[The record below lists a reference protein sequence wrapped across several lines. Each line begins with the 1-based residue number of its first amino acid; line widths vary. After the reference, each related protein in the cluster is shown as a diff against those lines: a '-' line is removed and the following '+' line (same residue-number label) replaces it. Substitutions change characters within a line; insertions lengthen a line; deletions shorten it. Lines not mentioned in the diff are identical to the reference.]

1 MTIED
6 QSIHNVCHQLSFL
19 RYLFNINEGLGLLK
33 LANTVLI
40 LINPS
45 PINVKVLPETM
56 TTLSMHV
63 SPAAAIEPI
72 SKATSLLE
80 FKS

>member
-1 MTIED
+1 MRILLITATLNRMIGYIL
-6 QSIHNVCHQLSFL
+6 QHSRNLS
-19 RYLFNINEGLGLLK
+19 
-33 LANTVLI
+33 TVLT
-40 LINPS
+40 
-45 PINVKVLPETM
+45 VKVLPETM

>member
-1 MTIED
+1 ML
-6 QSIHNVCHQLSFL
+6 SITVTLNKMIGYILQHSRNLS
-19 RYLFNINEGLGLLK
+19 
-33 LANTVLI
+33 TVLI
-40 LINPS
+40 
-45 PINVKVLPETM
+45 VKVLPETM
-56 TTLSMHV
+56 TTLSMHF

>member
-1 MTIED
+1 ML
-6 QSIHNVCHQLSFL
+6 SITVTLNRMIGCIWQHSCNLS
-19 RYLFNINEGLGLLK
+19 
-33 LANTVLI
+33 TVLI
-40 LINPS
+40 
-45 PINVKVLPETM
+45 VKVLPETM